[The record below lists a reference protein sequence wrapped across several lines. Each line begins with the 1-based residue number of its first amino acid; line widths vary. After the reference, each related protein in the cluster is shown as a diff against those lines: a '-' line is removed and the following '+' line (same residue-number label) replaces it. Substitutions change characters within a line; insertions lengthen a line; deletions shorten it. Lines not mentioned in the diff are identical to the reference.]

1 MAAFRWFLFSNA
13 DGRVLLDCGVEVVLA
28 LRLDDGPLSS
38 ETYVK

>member
-28 LRLDDGPLSS
+28 LRLDGPLSS
-38 ETYVK
+38 VKYHVK